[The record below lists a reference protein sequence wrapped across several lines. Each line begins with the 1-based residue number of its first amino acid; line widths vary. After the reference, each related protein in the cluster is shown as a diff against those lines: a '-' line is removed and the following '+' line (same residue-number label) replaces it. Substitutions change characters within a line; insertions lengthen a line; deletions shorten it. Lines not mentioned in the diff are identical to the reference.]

1 MKQTCLVAG
10 LHCLSKIGECQARTT
25 YNVQCKIRNTFN
37 QRESDTQQRDRQ
49 SQPTS
54 LHLALNISIIFPSD
68 FQTQTTVSDY
78 KYHQGGHFKWHGI
91 SDPTGVRCSLRYSPY
106 IYPAYNEYFL
116 LCTNVLM
123 VSGIFAI
130 LSLSP
135 NRTVNIN
142 PDLLGFLVD
151 EYRAMQH
158 KDFYTLSVA
167 WSAPSSS
174 SLLLYLV
181 KSLGT
186 LMCENSPDQNI
197 SPSNGSCLFFS
208 L

>member
-1 MKQTCLVAG
+1 MARNIR
-10 LHCLSKIGECQARTT
+10 SYWGEM
-25 YNVQCKIRNTFN
+25 F
-37 QRESDTQQRDRQ
+37 
-49 SQPTS
+49 SQIFS
-54 LHLALNISIIFPSD
+54 LHIS
-68 FQTQTTVSDY
+68 
-78 KYHQGGHFKWHGI
+78 
-91 SDPTGVRCSLRYSPY
+91 SLY
-106 IYPAYNEYFL
+106 EYFL

-174 SLLLYLV
+174 LLLYLV